1 MSQLSGK
8 PSEHVE
14 ETHGDA
20 GNLIVFD
27 LRTLTHFREE
37 EPYIQILSDIGAAR
51 LVLLAFKAGQQ
62 LREHCTSS
70 QILVQTLRGRLT
82 FTAAGQSIKLQAGMV
97 LQLEANIPHAVV
109 AQTDAVMLLTMI
121 PSPVNQSLG
130 REAFQDL
137 PPLVTRTVSVSEQ
150 GV

>member
-1 MSQLSGK
+1 M
-8 PSEHVE
+8 
-14 ETHGDA
+14 
-20 GNLIVFD
+20 
-27 LRTLTHFREE
+27 
-37 EPYIQILSDIGAAR
+37 
-51 LVLLAFKAGQQ
+51 
-62 LREHCTSS
+62 
-70 QILVQTLRGRLT
+70 QTLRGRLT
-82 FTAAGQSIKLQAGMV
+82 YTAAGQSIKLQAGMV

-137 PPLVTRTVSVSEQ
+137 LPLVTRTVSVSEQ

>member
-8 PSEHVE
+8 PTEQVE
-14 ETHGDA
+14 ETHRDA

-37 EPYIQILSDIGAAR
+37 EPYVQVLSDIGVAR
-51 LVLLAFKAGQQ
+51 LVLFAFKAGQQ

-82 FTAAGQSIKLQAGMV
+82 FTAVGRSIKLHVGMV
-97 LQLEANIPHAVV
+97 DRKSVV
-109 AQTDAVMLLTMI
+109 
-121 PSPVNQSLG
+121 
-130 REAFQDL
+130 
-137 PPLVTRTVSVSEQ
+137 
-150 GV
+150 